1 MFIDVNHAK
10 FRILLHLQRGRPC
23 KIRTLVRILSEG
35 FASSETLAIVEL
47 KPERLKQ

>member
-1 MFIDVNHAK
+1 MLIDVKQAK
-10 FRILLHLQRGRPC
+10 LRTSKGRPC
-23 KIRTLVRILSEG
+23 KIRTLVQILSEG